1 MSLENIGS
9 VNSLN
14 YFNKYVQVL
23 YHILFLY
30 KYFELFEQFP
40 TNYCFLSLSNAWY
53 SAPSINVLDG
63 RRGDCATRHSAALR
77 AVALARARCTRSP
90 LCLFVWQPGLHYAA
104 HLYHHEQ
111 PHFSIP
117 IYRRLRILRHRHLHS
132 PLLAEHDALPFVA
145 LLLCWHVACTS
156 SRNIL
161 LLFQTKIFFSSF
173 VLYFN

>member
-1 MSLENIGS
+1 MFKCYIIYYFYTNI
-9 VNSLN
+9 LN
-14 YFNKYVQVL
+14 YLSNSQQIIVFCL
-23 YHILFLY
+23 YLY
-30 KYFELFEQFP
+30 
-40 TNYCFLSLSNAWY
+40 NAWY
-53 SAPSINVLDG
+53 SAPSMNVLDG

-145 LLLCWHVACTS
+145 LSLCWHVACTS